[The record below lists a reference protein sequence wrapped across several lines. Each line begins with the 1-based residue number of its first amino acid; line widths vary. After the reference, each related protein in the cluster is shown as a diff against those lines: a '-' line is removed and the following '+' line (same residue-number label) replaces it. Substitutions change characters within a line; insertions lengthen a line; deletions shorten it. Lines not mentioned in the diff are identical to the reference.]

1 MGRFGRVVSVE
12 NLRDQR
18 KSEKKSRFHGRNVPN
33 GNSCSISSKP
43 FLIRVSAFRDPFFGK
58 CNWLQQMVNA
68 ILEGKLPVLNFAY
81 HNLPKPWT
89 NRFAHEIGTNHSSTH
104 VPQGWLRVTERDQ
117 AIFGQMAQVAQVLFG
132 FGWPR
137 RVSALL
143 SFLKV
148 LLHSYLTILWVSL
161 FEKKKG
167 EKKSCFGV
175 SFRCF
180 VVQYI
185 LSVKNTIRPAE
196 TLINQWHQS
205 CRLLVKLNKLVN
217 D

>member
-1 MGRFGRVVSVE
+1 MVSVGSFRWKICAT
-12 NLRDQR
+12 NGSL
-18 KSEKKSRFHGRNVPN
+18 KKKSRFHGRNVPN

-68 ILEGKLPVLNFAY
+68 ILEGKLPVLNSAY

-161 FEKKKG
+161 FEKKK
-167 EKKSCFGV
+167 EKKRAV
-175 SFRCF
+175 SVFRFAVSWFSIYCLWKTQVDQPKHWLISDINH
-180 VVQYI
+180 VVY
-185 LSVKNTIRPAE
+185 
-196 TLINQWHQS
+196 
-205 CRLLVKLNKLVN
+205 
-217 D
+217 